1 MSEQSHTEQSDSLV
15 PGKGV
20 RVRVTG
26 STGGLSE
33 KLVGRVGWVERFFVG
48 HIYSV
53 GVALDDDN
61 GVHAFRPEELTVI
74 R

>member
-1 MSEQSHTEQSDSLV
+1 MTPQQPRESDSLV
-15 PGKGV
+15 PDKGA

-26 STGGLSE
+26 STGGLSAQ
-33 KLVGRVGWVERFFVG
+33 LVGRVGRVDQFFVG

-53 GVALDDDN
+53 GVALDGDP
-61 GVHAFRPEELTVI
+61 GIYAFRPEELTVI